1 MMSTKSVREGNTKH
15 SVDVNT
21 AHKATKSQIVCRYMH
36 LYAKFLFFSVIYA
49 IFIILLEKK
58 SEKFRLFLHF

>member
-36 LYAKFLFFSVIYA
+36 LYAKFLFLV
-49 IFIILLEKK
+49 
-58 SEKFRLFLHF
+58 LFMQYL